1 MLPGT
6 VLTPPERRAAS
17 GYPRRSPAR
26 QKRWTLLDRLTF
38 VWCVAC
44 FGIHFVLEGYFA
56 VNNRTITTDMSFLG
70 QVCTQLPPR
79 SPRATC
85 LACANPTAVG
95 VG

>member
-1 MLPGT
+1 MPPGIDLMLFEW
-6 VLTPPERRAAS
+6 LAALVAHAA
-17 GYPRRSPAR
+17 PAR

-70 QVCTQLPPR
+70 QVCT
-79 SPRATC
+79 
-85 LACANPTAVG
+85 
-95 VG
+95 